1 MEILKSMNLGG
12 RGSIFLSVSK
22 TFEEKCRQGF
32 WFTLLTYF
40 SHLTNI
46 ISDVDSAQDAKVKF

>member
-1 MEILKSMNLGG
+1 MNLGG